1 MITNSFRSDCEFVFE
16 KLKRRESFAFSKFA
30 DGEFL
35 ILVNQGLTN
44 IDGWTF
50 NPTSDQKSR
59 ELLFESFQYDH
70 SDYIVGISCPCC
82 QPASHV
88 NWMRNT
94 INAKLVTW
102 ANLFVNANHDFF
114 VNNYIPEFAKWKVN
128 LVATEKGKIEN
139 LPFELETFTPI
150 GNQAWK
156 DQLDLIPV
164 LEDLAREKEG
174 ELFLFCAGPF
184 GNMLAYKLHK
194 ANPKNTYIDIGST
207 LNGFLLEN
215 PNRDYLT
222 NTSNI
227 SFKNR
232 ICTW

>member
-1 MITNSFRSDCEFVFE
+1 MITDSFRSDCQFIFD
-16 KLKRRESFAFSKFA
+16 KLRRRESFSKFS

-35 ILVNQGLTN
+35 ILINQGLTN

-50 NPTSDQKSR
+50 DPQIDQKSR
-59 ELLFESFQYDH
+59 NLLLESFQYDH
-70 SDYIVGISCPCC
+70 PDYIVGISCPCC

-94 INAKLVTW
+94 ANAKLTTW

-114 VNNYIPEFAKWKVN
+114 VNNYIPEFSRWKVN
-128 LVATEKGKIEN
+128 LVASKKANVKN

-156 DQLDLIPV
+156 DQLDLIAV
-164 LEDLAREKEG
+164 LEDLARKKEG

-184 GNMLAYKLHK
+184 GNMLAYKLHQ

-207 LNGFLLEN
+207 LNRFLLEN
-215 PNRDYLT
+215 PNREYLT
-222 NTSNI
+222 NNSI
-227 SFKNR
+227 HSFKNKT
-232 ICTW
+232 CVW